1 MSSLLKIS
9 IITATYNSLET
20 LPTTLKSIVEQNYEN
35 IECVV
40 IDGKSTDGT
49 LKIIYK
55 YQIDNPDISFKI
67 ISEKDTGIYDALN
80 KGIFNATGD
89 IIGFLHSDDMLASS
103 NILTKIAEEFI
114 KTDVNGV
121 YGDLQYVNRDN
132 TNNVIRYWKSKKFHP
147 KLIKQGWM
155 PAHPT
160 LFLKREVYKNQ
171 GYFDLSYKI
180 AADYD
185 LMLRILKD
193 QTLKFSYLP
202 TIITKMRLGGASNKS
217 IKNIIK
223 KTMEDYHAIRSNN
236 IGGVITLLLKNIS
249 KIKQFLIKKT

>member
-193 QTLKFSYLP
+193 QSLKFSYLP